1 MTTSGRI
8 NEKSLPR
15 HWKMQQQGWQANF
28 LFDQLHYL
36 LVAKA
41 TGATSTTASSASTWF
56 PATSS
61 TFPWPVNATLKWT
74 TWRTVDKRT
83 STSTRSNQRK
93 TNGET
98 LGAQE
103 CTTTHGPERRLSSG
117 RGVQLNNLELYV
129 CRRRLHCNSL
139 NEYQRNTECLP
150 DTRGLRR
157 HLDRLRFS
165 SSRRRFS
172 NSRRRFSNSRRRF
185 SNSPA
190 CRTTTTTVHSPF
202 RYQLRRVGCLRHQY
216 LLHHRDDPGHG
227 HLRGQ
232 PRHVRRARRPA
243 AARNYKLP
251 YRYLQLPEV
260 CLSVPEFRRHLP
272 TAQSPEY
279 QFEAEA
285 HPSFERDRLRRDRK
299 QAHFRAPR
307 AADSRQRQ

>member
-1 MTTSGRI
+1 MPSGTSVTTSGRI

-15 HWKMQQQGWQANF
+15 HWKMQQQSWQANF

-36 LVAKA
+36 LVTKT
-41 TGATSTTASSASTWF
+41 TGATSTMSTWF

-74 TWRTVDKRT
+74 TWRTADKRT
-83 STSTRSNQRK
+83 STTPSTRSNQRK

-103 CTTTHGPERRLSSG
+103 CTTTRGPERRLSSG

-129 CRRRLHCNSL
+129 CRRRPHCNSL

-157 HLDRLRFS
+157 HPDRLRFS

-202 RYQLRRVGCLRHQY
+202 RCQLHRVGCLRRQY
-216 LLHHRDDPGHG
+216 LLHHEDDPGHG

-232 PRHVRRARRPA
+232 PRHVRRARRPPSKHGRLRRGQPRHVRRARRPPSKHGRLQPQA
-243 AARNYKLP
+243 AAHNYKLS
-251 YRYLQLPEV
+251 YLQLPEV
-260 CLSVPEFRRHLP
+260 CLSVPEFRKHLP
-272 TAQSPEY
+272 TVQSRPG
-279 QFEAEA
+279 
-285 HPSFERDRLRRDRK
+285 S
-299 QAHFRAPR
+299 
-307 AADSRQRQ
+307 